1 MTPEELKSV
10 FESELKAFKA
20 TIPQLQD
27 VESLKTA
34 IAEFKKEVNT
44 KFDGIEKSD
53 AMKNLEEAVS
63 KQGETL
69 AALKLQGESQKKG
82 IRDFLVSKQDSLNK
96 LSTGEIKS
104 FKFETTTKDVI
115 STNLSNSTLAYR
127 DAGVGQIQRGVP
139 FMADLFPKIILGNN
153 NGGTVRWSEQVS
165 VTNSASAIAEA
176 TAPTIQSS
184 MTWGEKSLEGK
195 RLVDFVK
202 IGLDMVKDVDYVLGE
217 VQALV
222 NKNMKLKENDALI
235 NGSGEGEEMKGLL
248 TYAEVFRTAGI
259 KIDSPN
265 LVDLVNRMG
274 LQVTMDML
282 GGAAATNFISS
293 PVDIQPLKEA
303 KATDGKYLFEAWALG
318 QNPSIGGVSF
328 VSNPLVAQN
337 TLIAGDFTLGTLFIF
352 DDLLIEL
359 VRTENDE
366 LKRMVTIMAYK
377 RENLRIKDV
386 DKKAFVYVSS
396 ITDTLSLID
405 ASV

>member
-1 MTPEELKSV
+1 MTPEEMKAALNAEL
-10 FESELKAFKA
+10 ESFKA
-20 TIPQLQD
+20 TLPKVQD

-34 IAEFKKEVNT
+34 FDTFKKEIAT
-44 KFDGIEKSD
+44 KFEGLDNGD
-53 AMKNLEEAVS
+53 ALKKLEDAVT

-82 IRDFLVSKQDSLNK
+82 IRDFLISKQDSLNR
-96 LSTGEIKS
+96 LASGEIKS

-127 DAGVGQIQRGVP
+127 ESGVGQIQRGVP
-139 FMADLFPKIILGNN
+139 FMADLFPKVILGNN
-153 NGGTVRWSEQVS
+153 NGGTVRWSEQVA
-165 VTNSASAIAEA
+165 VTNSATDIAEA
-176 TAPTIQSS
+176 TAPTVQSNI
-184 MTWGEKSLEGK
+184 TWGEKSLEGK

-202 IGLDMVKDVDYVLGE
+202 IGLDMIKDVDYVLGE

-235 NGSGEGEEMKGLL
+235 NGSGLGTEMRGLL

-259 KIDSPN
+259 SIDKAN
-265 LVDLVNRMG
+265 LVDLVNRIS

-282 GGAAATNFISS
+282 GGAAATNFIAS
-293 PVDIQPLKEA
+293 PIDIQPLKEA
-303 KATDGKYLFEAWALG
+303 KATDGKYLFERWALG
-318 QNPSIGGVSF
+318 ENPSIGGVSF
-328 VSNPLVAQN
+328 VANPLVAQN

-352 DDLLIEL
+352 DDLLIEM

-366 LKRMVTIMAYK
+366 LTNKVTIKAYK

-386 DKKAFVYVSS
+386 DKKAFVKVAS
-396 ITDTLSLID
+396 ISDTLSLID

>member
-1 MTPEELKSV
+1 MTPEEMKAALNAEL
-10 FESELKAFKA
+10 ESFKA
-20 TIPQLQD
+20 TLPKVQD

-34 IAEFKKEVNT
+34 FDTFKKEIAT
-44 KFDGIEKSD
+44 KFEGLDNGD
-53 AMKNLEEAVS
+53 ALKKLEDAVT

-82 IRDFLVSKQDSLNK
+82 IRDFLISKQDSLNK
-96 LSTGEIKS
+96 LASGEIKS

-127 DAGVGQIQRGVP
+127 ESGVGQIQRGVP
-139 FMADLFPKIILGNN
+139 FMADLFPKVILGNN
-153 NGGTVRWSEQVS
+153 NGGTVRWSEQVA
-165 VTNSASAIAEA
+165 VTNNATDIAEA
-176 TAPTIQSS
+176 TAPTVQSNI
-184 MTWGEKSLEGK
+184 TWGEKSLEGK

-202 IGLDMVKDVDYVLGE
+202 IGLDMIKDVDYVLGE

-235 NGSGEGEEMKGLL
+235 NGTGLGTEMSGLL

-259 KIDSPN
+259 SIEKAN
-265 LVDLVNRMG
+265 LVDLVNRIS

-282 GGAAATNFISS
+282 GGAAATNFIAS
-293 PVDIQPLKEA
+293 PIDIQPLKEA
-303 KATDGKYLFEAWALG
+303 KATDGKYLFERWALG
-318 QNPSIGGVSF
+318 ENPSIGGVSF
-328 VSNPLVAQN
+328 VANPLVAQN

-352 DDLLIEL
+352 DDLLIEM

-366 LKRMVTIMAYK
+366 LTNKVTIKAYK

-386 DKKAFVYVSS
+386 DKKAFVKVAS
-396 ITDTLSLID
+396 ISDTLELID
-405 ASV
+405 SAV